1 MIRVFPGVVV
11 YKYNI
16 IYPQCSVKTEAEVEL
31 LDLGGQMS
39 FEFPHRA
46 RTCQHRPILTYLFV
60 FVFVFVFGFGI
71 ARSGRANKSDTEREP
86 VPTTWQQQP
95 PGPPEIPGITSILG
109 LGVKKDFA

>member
-60 FVFVFVFGFGI
+60 FVFVFVFGI

-109 LGVKKDFA
+109 LGVK